1 MGYVTL
7 NVDKL
12 KQNYNYLD
20 TLFKRNGI
28 DWSIVTKL
36 LCGNETYIDA
46 VINLG
51 VKQVCDSRIAN
62 LKMIK
67 TKYPEIETI
76 FIKPPAKR
84 NASKVV
90 EHADISFNT
99 SLETVKALSRAAMLK
114 GKMHKI
120 VIMVELGEL
129 REGVLLSDLV
139 QFYGD
144 VSELPNIE
152 VIGLGTNLT
161 CMYGVLPSYEKLEK
175 LEIYKKTIEAEYDTT
190 IPILSGGASV
200 TIPLIQKG
208 ELPEGINHFRIGE
221 TLFLGTDVYNNTTI
235 EGMHQH
241 IFTLHGEIIELEKK
255 PNIPYGELGHNL
267 TGEKKEFD
275 DLDPGESYRAII
287 DIGMLD
293 IDTHH
298 VQLIDDSITIV
309 GASSDMTVLDLGKN
323 EQGYKTGDKIQF
335 TMDYMGTLRI
345 MHSRYIEK
353 RMESFTTKFIADNLS
368 VTLN

>member
-7 NVDKL
+7 NIDKL
-12 KQNYNYLD
+12 KQNYNHLD

-28 DWSIVTKL
+28 QWSIVTKL
-36 LCGNETYIDA
+36 LCGNEAYIDA

-51 VKQVCDSRIAN
+51 IRQVCDSRIAN

-67 TKYPEIETI
+67 TKYPDIETI

-84 NASKVV
+84 NASKIV

-99 SLETVKALSRAAMLK
+99 SLDTVKALSKAAMLK
-114 GKMHKI
+114 GKVHKI

-129 REGVLLSDLV
+129 REGVLLNDLL
-139 QFYGD
+139 QFYSD
-144 VSELPNIE
+144 VSSLPNIT

-161 CMYGVLPSYEKLEK
+161 CMYGVLPSYEKLEQ
-175 LEIYKKTIEAEYDTT
+175 LEIYKREIEDRFDTT
-190 IPILSGGASV
+190 IELLSGGASV
-200 TIPLIQKG
+200 TIPLIQTG
-208 ELPEGINHFRIGE
+208 DLPEGINHFRIGE
-221 TLFLGTDVYNNTTI
+221 TLFLGTDVYNNSTI
-235 EGMHQH
+235 PGMHQH

-255 PNIPYGELGHNL
+255 PNKPYGELGHNL
-267 TGEKKEFD
+267 TGEKQEFD
-275 DLDPGESYRAII
+275 DVDPGESYRAII

-293 IDTHH
+293 IDTKH
-298 VQLIDDSITIV
+298 VQLIDNSISIV

-323 EQGYKTGDKIQF
+323 AHGYKTGDKIQF